1 MQLSKRISVR
11 NANGDK
17 KGVIKRVDLDD
28 LETIRILVEFED
40 GSSEW
45 YSVDIQED

>member
-1 MQLSKRISVR
+1 VKLSERISVR

-17 KGVIKRVDLDD
+17 KGVIKKKVVEASR
-28 LETIRILVEFED
+28 IRILVEFED